1 MPLFCCYSDVELAAN
16 EMQVEAH
23 EKPQFRLKMVNLGEE
38 NPRKWYQSSVRILFR
53 PIKLSNII

>member
-38 NPRKWYQSSVRILFR
+38 NPRKWYQSSPMTFVQCRDLRYI
-53 PIKLSNII
+53 